1 MIAVDTNVLIYACD
15 QADARRQKIALDLVT
30 NAQDGGLLWQ
40 VACEFISASRKLHKQ
55 GFMSAQAWNRLVE
68 LRDLLPLVLPSD
80 SVLVRA
86 KTTLPVDAKRARG
99 RVGLLDTPEA
109 VAPTL
114 SVGRQSATI
123 GATAIP
129 DELRISMAGLL
140 LPQPRTYSGCIG
152 N

>member
-1 MIAVDTNVLIYACD
+1 VKLLVALALLAAATQAAMPAHPDFSGRWVLHTPALANPDTP
-15 QADARRQKIALDLVT
+15 R
-30 NAQDGGLLWQ
+30 
-40 VACEFISASRKLHKQ
+40 
-55 GFMSAQAWNRLVE
+55 RLVV
-68 LRDLLPLVLPSD
+68 LQPIVRTTVFGDLLPLVLPSD

-86 KTTLPVDAKRARG
+86 KTTLPVDAKRDRG